1 MIKLEERFYKI
12 KFIGWKLLADGGFLH
27 RLIDRSLMFNKLKDQ
42 LKLKTE
48 VL

>member
-12 KFIGWKLLADGGFLH
+12 KVIGCM
-27 RLIDRSLMFNKLKDQ
+27 IDRSLMFNKLKDQ